1 MPCTWCIPD
10 TTLPFYTIKAC
21 VSRFPHLGIT

>member
-1 MPCTWCIPD
+1 MPCTWCMY

-21 VSRFPHLGIT
+21 VSRLPNLGTT